1 MKVER
6 LIIDK
11 FRHLEKIELLFGNR
25 ITAIA
30 GQNATGKSSIL
41 GLVGHIFTFDAVH
54 KTLNGGPFTTQ
65 CSEIFKFSYPK
76 YDKPKHH
83 NYSVLLDNGDSVP
96 VLSYDRQE
104 EGKMK
109 ALRVR
114 VGKSAKGEGKRN
126 LPVIYL
132 GLRRLFP
139 LAQEDKISQALG
151 QLTAEEIKEYQD
163 LHNEILIMEEEIT
176 PEYIE
181 AFSKSFYAAK
191 TKNYDCWGN
200 SAGQDNV
207 GQILTAILSFAR
219 LKNQLGT
226 NYPGG
231 ILLIDEIDATMYPG
245 AQLKLVEKLF
255 RFAQDLDLQI
265 IFTTHST
272 DVVEKILD
280 PKYQADSKVIFLSKD
295 TGKVKN
301 VQEQLGIEEI
311 INNLK
316 VLLPL
321 RTKTEKILVFCE
333 DDQARLWI
341 QNLLGN
347 SITKNLKFVPDTFGA
362 EELVTIANK
371 KIAVFKR
378 TIFVLD
384 GDKSQALRRN
394 KCPRVILL
402 PGRERP
408 ENIFYRFLKGLP
420 PGDTFW
426 SGTGNYTKQVCF
438 KDLLNISQD
447 RTIMKEWFTI
457 QKPCWGHG
465 CSKLFNRWKQDNNAA
480 TISFREDFTLILREL
495 TN

>member
-1 MKVER
+1 M
-6 LIIDK
+6 
-11 FRHLEKIELLFGNR
+11 
-25 ITAIA
+25 
-30 GQNATGKSSIL
+30 
-41 GLVGHIFTFDAVH
+41 
-54 KTLNGGPFTTQ
+54 
-65 CSEIFKFSYPK
+65 
-76 YDKPKHH
+76 
-83 NYSVLLDNGDSVP
+83 
-96 VLSYDRQE
+96 
-104 EGKMK
+104 
-109 ALRVR
+109 
-114 VGKSAKGEGKRN
+114 
-126 LPVIYL
+126 
-132 GLRRLFP
+132 
-139 LAQEDKISQALG
+139 
-151 QLTAEEIKEYQD
+151 
-163 LHNEILIMEEEIT
+163 
-176 PEYIE
+176 
-181 AFSKSFYAAK
+181 
-191 TKNYDCWGN
+191 
-200 SAGQDNV
+200 
-207 GQILTAILSFAR
+207 
-219 LKNQLGT
+219 
-226 NYPGG
+226 
-231 ILLIDEIDATMYPG
+231 
-245 AQLKLVEKLF
+245 
-255 RFAQDLDLQI
+255 
-265 IFTTHST
+265 
-272 DVVEKILD
+272 
-280 PKYQADSKVIFLSKD
+280 
-295 TGKVKN
+295 
-301 VQEQLGIEEI
+301 QEQLGIEEI

-457 QKPCWGHG
+457 QKPCLGHG